1 MLNLKTQSRGI
12 GRGRGKWRLALLSL
26 SVVFVAAGWHSSA
39 LASDASGTT
48 KAQAGHG
55 RVILAEGDEV
65 LSRRLLAEQ
74 RGSGEPLSRPQVP
87 IDPSSPGG
95 IIFWD
100 ELRPGQ
106 IQNLITTGQ
115 GAGRLD

>member
-1 MLNLKTQSRGI
+1 MLNLRTQSRAI
-12 GRGRGKWRLALLSL
+12 GSGRGKWRLALLSL
-26 SVVFVAAGWHSSA
+26 SVVFAASGWYSSA
-39 LASDASGTT
+39 VASDASGTT
-48 KAQAGHG
+48 KAHAGQG

-65 LSRRLLAEQ
+65 LSRHLLAEQ
-74 RGSGEPLSRPQVP
+74 RGSGEPSSMPKMP
-87 IDPSSPGG
+87 MDPSSPGG

-106 IQNLITTGQ
+106 IQNLINTGQ

>member
-1 MLNLKTQSRGI
+1 MHNLKIRSQETGS
-12 GRGRGKWRLALLSL
+12 GRGKWRLALLSL

-39 LASDASGTT
+39 LAGDVSGTA
-48 KAQAGHG
+48 KAQAGHA

-65 LSRRLLAEQ
+65 LSRSLLAEQ
-74 RGSGEPLSRPQVP
+74 RATGEPSIMPKVP
-87 IDPSSPGG
+87 IDPSSPG

-115 GAGRLD
+115 SAGRLD